1 MSLSPWPEA
10 ILLDLDGTLVD
21 SAPDLIT
28 AVNTMLAELDRP
40 GADPEE
46 VRLWV
51 GNGAQRLIERA
62 LAGTQNPAT
71 APPPALYEQAR
82 EAFFAAYQRCNGL
95 ESRLYPGV
103 AEFLAQARARGS
115 RLAVVTNKP
124 GAFTGP
130 LLEAM
135 GIAPYFDV
143 VLSGDS
149 LTGADGE
156 WLRKPDPA
164 PLAEAL
170 RRLAIPRHKGLMIG
184 DSRADIEAARALG
197 LPVVAVTYGY
207 SQGTDVASLAS
218 DSQVDSMTELL

>member
-1 MSLSPWPEA
+1 MNLTPWPGA

-21 SAPDLIT
+21 SAPDLAA
-28 AVNTMLAELDRP
+28 AVNTMLASLNRP
-40 GADPEE
+40 GADPEQ

-62 LAGTQNPAT
+62 LAGTRNPA
-71 APPPALYEQAR
+71 APPSPALYEQAR

-103 AEFLAQARARGS
+103 MEFLAGARARGS

-124 GAFTGP
+124 GDFTGP

-135 GIAPYFDV
+135 GIGSYFEV
-143 VLSGDS
+143 VISGDS

-170 RRLAIPRHKGLMIG
+170 QQLETPREKGLMIG

-207 SQGTDVASLAS
+207 SQGIPVASLEPDALVNS
-218 DSQVDSMTELL
+218 LTELL